1 MSGIIGILGLL
12 LISVDNNN
20 LVINEQKQIQYLE
33 NKKTIPNNLIY
44 SEKEFTL
51 SWNIKDNLITNFPI
65 EVKKKLKIICKNHNK
80 SALVK
85 INSYVDDKVVGT
97 FDCRL

>member
-20 LVINEQKQIQYLE
+20 LVINDQKQIQHLE
-33 NKKTIPNNLIY
+33 NKKTIPNDLIY

-51 SWNIKDNLITNFPI
+51 SWNIKDNSITNFPI

>member
-51 SWNIKDNLITNFPI
+51 IWNIKDNTITNFPI

>member
-20 LVINEQKQIQYLE
+20 LVINEQKQIQHLE

>member
-20 LVINEQKQIQYLE
+20 LVINEQKQIQHLE

-51 SWNIKDNLITNFPI
+51 IWNIKDNTITNFPI

>member
-1 MSGIIGILGLL
+1 MSGIIGFLGLL
-12 LISVDNNN
+12 LISIDNNN
-20 LVINEQKQIQYLE
+20 LVLPEKKQIQNFE
-33 NKKTIPNNLIY
+33 NKKTISNNLIY
-44 SEKEFTL
+44 NEKEFTL
-51 SWNIKDNLITNFPI
+51 SWNIKNNSITNIPI
-65 EVKKKLKIICKNHNK
+65 EVKKKLKIICKNYNK

>member
-20 LVINEQKQIQYLE
+20 LVINEQKQIQHLE

-51 SWNIKDNLITNFPI
+51 SWNIKDNFITNFPI